1 MYIFLL
7 TLRTSAGDRLWVTL
21 WRRFQGFCFVFFSF
35 PSTVQPINAGGMSLI
50 SQRVSVPSTLRQI
63 LETCQ
68 YSVVSDLK
76 SGSRRCWGSL
86 QVERQRDNMVGR
98 GTGEAGELLAAR
110 SVLWNC
116 SCICEADLSSEH
128 WAQEVPLWNT
138 EEKYHSL
145 EVGLAY
151 IQRKHPMHRYCF
163 PSSDLKELDGWDG
176 SCR

>member
-110 SVLWNC
+110 SVVSAVELWLYLWGR
-116 SCICEADLSSEH
+116 SEFWALSPRGF
-128 WAQEVPLWNT
+128 PLKYRGKKSQLRGRSGLYP
-138 EEKYHSL
+138 EKTPY
-145 EVGLAY
+145 A
-151 IQRKHPMHRYCF
+151 
-163 PSSDLKELDGWDG
+163 
-176 SCR
+176 